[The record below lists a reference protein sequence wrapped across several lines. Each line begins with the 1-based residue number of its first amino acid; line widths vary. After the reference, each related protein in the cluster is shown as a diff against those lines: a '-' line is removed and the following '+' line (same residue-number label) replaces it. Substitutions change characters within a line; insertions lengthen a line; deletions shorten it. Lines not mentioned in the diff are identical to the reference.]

1 MSQEPASDQTSLC
14 FWLQQI
20 YEWCGSHKTTDVA
33 IWNSQKYIKWYKKV
47 AMHFNQLALSWLASL
62 CIRRIREGSPAFE
75 HDIIVYC
82 KSTFWTQ
89 KWRSWPAQGGT
100 HCKVHWATLYR
111 HHPSNRGKA
120 ETPKQCR
127 VCYKKVLHKESHY
140 QCSGCPSNPGLCY

>member
-20 YEWCGSHKTTDVA
+20 YGWCGLHKTTDVA

-89 KWRSWPAQGGT
+89 KWRSCPAMEEHIARFTEQ
-100 HCKVHWATLYR
+100 HFIATIPATEAR
-111 HHPSNRGKA
+111 QKPQ
-120 ETPKQCR
+120 KQCR